1 MFNTDKIR
9 WKEMGTEGE
18 TDKNINWALKI
29 LIRKQCLK
37 QVWFIDHFTERN
49 LSKLLL

>member
-1 MFNTDKIR
+1 MK
-9 WKEMGTEGE
+9 KEGE
-18 TDKNINWALKI
+18 LDKHIHCALKL
-29 LIRKQCLK
+29 LIKTQCLK